1 MQNLKDVYIERQK
14 DILKICIT
22 EDEKLRECYIEE
34 DEETVYPGQIYKG
47 IVKNIVQGI
56 KCAFVDIGVGKNAY
70 MYLDSRF
77 GNLNV
82 KKGEELLVEIVK
94 ESMGSKGPKVNN
106 NISIPGRYSVI
117 ETLTNE
123 INISKK
129 IVDSDLQKK
138 FLEEIYKPL
147 DVGVMIRTN
156 AEKVPIE
163 EINQEINKLYGVYSD
178 IVKKATFTNKPK
190 LLYSPGGV
198 LGKILRDAVGESTRK
213 VVVNSETDYEFLKD
227 YFKDKTD
234 IQTSVELYEDNI
246 PIMEFY
252 GIESEI
258 LALRNKNVILPCGG
272 SIVIDKTEAMY
283 VVDVNSG
290 KNIKGINIEKT
301 VEITN
306 FEAAKEITRQIK
318 LRNLSGIIVID
329 FIDIQDKK
337 AKKKILGILEHG
349 FKDDK
354 NKTIIYPFT
363 ELNLVQ
369 IARRRRGKSILDYIE
384 EDCSHCFGKGK
395 ILKFSYLKH
404 LIRNDIL
411 RISLKNENKH
421 IYIEIGEVY
430 KSEITKSLES
440 FVEDIQGVNKNI
452 YVNYVKN
459 VDRIKVEMLVFQSQ
473 IQEMKA
479 YKIYG

>member
-1 MQNLKDVYIERQK
+1 MKNVYIERQK
-14 DILKICIT
+14 DILRICIT
-22 EDEKLRECYIEE
+22 ENGKLCECYIEE
-34 DEETVYPGQIYKG
+34 DENTVYPGQIYKG

-56 KCAFVDIGVGKNAY
+56 KCAFVDIGIGKNAY
-70 MYLDSRF
+70 MYLDARF
-77 GNLNV
+77 GNLKV
-82 KKGEELLVEIVK
+82 KKGQELLVEIVK

-117 ETLTNE
+117 ETLTQK

-129 IVDSDLQKK
+129 IVDLNIQKS
-138 FLEEIYKPL
+138 FLEEIYKPI
-147 DVGVMIRTN
+147 DVGIMIRTN
-156 AEKVPIE
+156 AEKVPIIEINE
-163 EINQEINKLYGVYSD
+163 EIKRLYGVYNN
-178 IVKKATFTNKPK
+178 IVHKATFINKPQ
-190 LLYSPGGV
+190 LLYNPGGV
-198 LGKILRDAVGESTRK
+198 LGKILRDAVGESTEK
-213 VVVNSETDYEFLKD
+213 VIVNSKSDYNFLKD
-227 YFKDKTD
+227 YFKDKAD
-234 IQTSVELYEDNI
+234 IQTSIQFYEDSI

-258 LALRNKNVILPCGG
+258 LALRNTNVKLSCGG

-283 VVDVNSG
+283 VIDVNSG

-301 VEITN
+301 AETTN
-306 FEAAKEITRQIK
+306 VEAAREIALQIK

-337 AKKKILGILEHG
+337 AKKKILDILEHG
-349 FKDDK
+349 FSDDK

-384 EDCSHCFGKGK
+384 EDCNHCFGRGK

-404 LIRNDIL
+404 LLRNDIL
-411 RISLKNENKH
+411 RLSSESENKH

-430 KSEITKSLES
+430 KEDISKCIES
-440 FVEDIQGVNKNI
+440 FAKDIEADNKI
-452 YVNYVKN
+452 LYVNYVRN
-459 VDRIKVEMLVFQSQ
+459 ADRLKAQMLVFQSQ
-473 IQEMKA
+473 IEEMKS